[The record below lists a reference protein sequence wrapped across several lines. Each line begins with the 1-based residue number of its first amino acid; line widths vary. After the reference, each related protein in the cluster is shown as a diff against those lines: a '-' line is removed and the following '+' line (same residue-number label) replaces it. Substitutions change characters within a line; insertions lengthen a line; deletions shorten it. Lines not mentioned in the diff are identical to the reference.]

1 MHSSGAKG
9 RAIGLLHPGEMGAEV
24 GATLVSAGHTVYW
37 IPIGRSKES
46 TSRAEAAGLTPV
58 ADLDELTAKSE
69 IVLSIVPPHA
79 ALDVARE
86 IAGRAKFFVDCN
98 AVSPQTA
105 IEIESVIVSKGST
118 FVDGGIVGP
127 PPFKAGTTRLYLSGE
142 LAGEVSQLFEST
154 RLEAPVLPGGAG
166 VASGF
171 KNCYAAWTK
180 GSDALLLAI
189 LSVARELGV
198 EENLR
203 QEWNRSK
210 PELTARLHGA
220 GWAAARKGWRW
231 VGEMLEIAKTFQGAN
246 MPTGFHRAA
255 AEIFDR
261 SPHDPKANKDEDAVT
276 FVVNGLTNS
285 KAWDGEKK

>member
-1 MHSSGAKG
+1 MDSSGTSKKS
-9 RAIGLLHPGEMGAEV
+9 IGLLHPGEMGAEV
-24 GATLVSAGHTVYW
+24 GATLVSAGHSVHW
-37 IPIGRSKES
+37 IPVGRSEES
-46 TSRAEAAGLTPV
+46 KSRAVAAGLTPA
-58 ADLDELTAKSE
+58 ADLDDLTAKSE
-69 IVLSIVPPHA
+69 IVISIVPPHA
-79 ALDVARE
+79 ALDVAKE
-86 IAGRAKFFVDCN
+86 VAGRAKFFVDCN
-98 AVSPQTA
+98 AVSPATA
-105 IEIESVIVSKGST
+105 IEIESVIVSKGSI

-127 PPFKAGTTRLYLSGE
+127 PPFKAGTTRLYLSGDR
-142 LAGEVSQLFEST
+142 ANEVSQLFEST

-189 LSVARELGV
+189 LSVARDLGV

-261 SPHDPKANKDEDAVT
+261 SPHDPKANKDEEAVK
-276 FVVNGLTNS
+276 FVVEGLTSS
-285 KAWDGEKK
+285 KSWEGDKK